1 MGNKSAKAGLA
12 DVQKRTEDR
21 IGKVTVTGR
30 YHRLPRKLQDDYDL
44 EPKVLGSGYNGSV
57 HLAKSK
63 TTGGRFAVKG
73 FKLHGVSDE
82 KKEELETECE
92 IFLSMDHPHVARL
105 TDVYESEDTLDLVME
120 CMEGG
125 ELFHRV
131 TERKRF
137 NERDAAEATF
147 QMLLAVN
154 YIHTHGI
161 VHRDIKLENF
171 LYEKKETDHLKLID
185 FGFSKIWQPNTKMA
199 LSCGTL
205 AYVAP
210 EVLDKSYTSQ
220 CDLWSL
226 GVVVF
231 ILLVGYMPFA
241 GTEGHQVQMI
251 RKGKYNMRPEAWKRV
266 SKEANEFIAQLLVV
280 DPEKRMNAEAALNH
294 MWLQKKRKETNNQE
308 VDKDTVN
315 ALVAFGQASAFR
327 RATMQV
333 MAWSLTN
340 EERAKVRDAFLA
352 MDKKKTGTITAG
364 EFKQILEKEFH
375 ITDADATRAFEAL
388 DTSHDSEVHYA
399 DFLAAMLTSRIQLHD
414 KLLKQTFR
422 RFDTENTG
430 YITSESLK
438 KILGDS
444 IQGAQADQLIAEVDT
459 SHDGKI
465 DYQEFMNYVKHPEAH
480 PEHLEITNK
489 VIDKHLQDTDHQTK
503 VRAKTAD
510 EKKASGNKPAGKAPP
525 GDAAKGG
532 CSCTLL

>member
-12 DVQKRTEDR
+12 DVQKRTEER
-21 IGKVTVTGR
+21 VGKVTVTGR
-30 YHRLPRKLQDDYDL
+30 YHRLPKKLEDDYEL

-57 HLAKSK
+57 HLAKSRS
-63 TTGGRFAVKG
+63 TGGRFAVKG

-171 LYEKKETDHLKLID
+171 LYERKDTDHLKLID

-231 ILLVGYMPFA
+231 ILLVGYMPFG
-241 GTEGHQVQMI
+241 GTESHQVQMI

-266 SKEANEFIAQLLVV
+266 SKEANEFIAALLVV
-280 DPEKRMNAEAALNH
+280 DPEKRMNAEAAINH
-294 MWLQKKRKETNNQE
+294 AWLVKKRKESNTSGE
-308 VDKDTVN
+308 VDKATVD

-340 EERAKVRDAFLA
+340 DERAKVRDAFLA
-352 MDKKKTGTITAG
+352 MDKNKTGTITAG
-364 EFKQILEKEFH
+364 EFKKVLENEFH
-375 ITDADATRAFEAL
+375 ITDEEAGRAFHAL

-422 RFDTENTG
+422 RFDTDNTG
-430 YITSESLK
+430 YITSEDLK

-444 IQGAQADQLIAEVDT
+444 IDGAEADQLVAEVDT

-465 DYQEFMNYVKHPEAH
+465 DYQEFIHYVKHPEAH
-480 PEHLEITNK
+480 PTHLEATNR
-489 VIDKHLQDTDHQTK
+489 VIDRQLKDDGNSK
-503 VRAKTAD
+503 VRAKTAA
-510 EKKASGNKPAGKAPP
+510 EKKDTAKSG
-525 GDAAKGG
+525 AAKQG
-532 CSCTLL
+532 CACSLL